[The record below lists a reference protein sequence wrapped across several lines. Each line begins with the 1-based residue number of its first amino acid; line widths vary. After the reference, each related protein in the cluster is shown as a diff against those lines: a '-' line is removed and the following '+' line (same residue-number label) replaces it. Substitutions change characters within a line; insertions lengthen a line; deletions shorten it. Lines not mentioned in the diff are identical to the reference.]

1 MLKKRGFKLLSE
13 FEIEIEA
20 IIFIVAVALV
30 IVAIVYVKYRLE
42 KKSYRKHRL
51 NRCILEFDD
60 EW

>member
-1 MLKKRGFKLLSE
+1 MLSE